1 MKQMRSFGM
10 AAIAI
15 LILAALIVLPVSGAD
30 TNVTAAATSVQPFVS
45 ATTTS
50 STVTVG
56 NPLTIIGTVR
66 GGNLSAGVQIWIFA
80 GNYVNVTTVPL
91 NAKGEFSETFSTT
104 GLPAA
109 TYYIFVQSPGTNGR
123 FEINTPKVSGFTSQV
138 VNTNT
143 GAVIFN
149 FTGTGSVQDAAAAQ
163 KLSEALN
170 QQGIDDTYTKLTLQL
185 VVPTTVTTAAPTT
198 PAAVATSAPATPVQ
212 TTAKSPVSPLLAVAG
227 LGIACLA
234 VFAMKRR

>member
-10 AAIAI
+10 AAISI

-30 TNVTAAATSVQPFVS
+30 TNVTAAATSGTFVT
-45 ATTTS
+45 ATTSS

-56 NPLTIIGTVR
+56 NPVTIYGDVR
-66 GGNLSAGVQIWIFA
+66 QGNLSAGVQIWIFA

-212 TTAKSPVSPLLAVAG
+212 TTAKSPISPLLAVAG

-234 VFAMKRR
+234 VFEMKRR

>member
-10 AAIAI
+10 AAISI

-30 TNVTAAATSVQPFVS
+30 TNVTAAATSGTFVT
-45 ATTTS
+45 ATTSS

-56 NPLTIIGTVR
+56 NPVTIYGDVR
-66 GGNLSAGVQIWIFA
+66 QGNLSAGVQIWIFA

-185 VVPTTVTTAAPTT
+185 VVPTTVTTTVATT

-212 TTAKSPVSPLLAVAG
+212 TTAKSPISPLLAVAG

-234 VFAMKRR
+234 VFEMKRR

>member
-1 MKQMRSFGM
+1 M
-10 AAIAI
+10 AAISI

-30 TNVTAAATSVQPFVS
+30 TNVTAAATSGTFVT
-45 ATTTS
+45 ATTSS

-56 NPLTIIGTVR
+56 NPVTIYGDVR
-66 GGNLSAGVQIWIFA
+66 QGNLSAGVQIWIFA

-212 TTAKSPVSPLLAVAG
+212 TTAKSPISPLLAVAG

-234 VFAMKRR
+234 VFEMKRR

>member
-1 MKQMRSFGM
+1 M
-10 AAIAI
+10 AAISI

-30 TNVTAAATSVQPFVS
+30 TNVTAAATSGTFVT
-45 ATTTS
+45 ATTSS

-56 NPLTIIGTVR
+56 NPVTIYGDVR
-66 GGNLSAGVQIWIFA
+66 QGNLSAGVQIWIFA

-185 VVPTTVTTAAPTT
+185 VVPTTVTTTVATT

-212 TTAKSPVSPLLAVAG
+212 TTAKSPISPLLAVAG

-234 VFAMKRR
+234 VFEMKRR

>member
-10 AAIAI
+10 AAISI

-30 TNVTAAATSVQPFVS
+30 TNVTAAATSGTFVT
-45 ATTTS
+45 ATTSS

-56 NPLTIIGTVR
+56 NPVTIYGDVR
-66 GGNLSAGVQIWIFA
+66 QGNLSAGVQIWIFA

-198 PAAVATSAPATPVQ
+198 PVAVATSAPATPVQ
-212 TTAKSPVSPLLAVAG
+212 TTAKSPVSPLLAVTG